1 MTLLFLGPCSNNFC
15 AFTFWTQKPSKF
27 LVKSEAI
34 YENALY
40 DHPNFQW
47 LIFYMFFI
55 FVCLVCNLHK
65 LQNRTEHLLPKRFF
79 HKTFEWRQ
87 PNCNLSWDLF
97 ISAQNI
103 FVIFFIFFY
112 TNWFF
117 LTKHFN
123 KGGGGQTKMIQ
134 SADYGCKCKTYIQY
148 IYMIAYILSHRL
160 EIAQLTL

>member
-103 FVIFFIFFY
+103 FVIFFIFF
-112 TNWFF
+112 TQTGFSSQNILTRVGEGRQRWFKA
-117 LTKHFN
+117 LTMVVNVKHTYN
-123 KGGGGQTKMIQ
+123 
-134 SADYGCKCKTYIQY
+134 TYIWLH
-148 IYMIAYILSHRL
+148 IYYP
-160 EIAQLTL
+160 TGWK